1 MLPAMSSGILSEGLG
16 LRAGAHL
23 LSQPQ
28 HGFPVKK
35 NKQNKTKKTPSVS
48 TQPVCLFCSN
58 PNTAAS
64 RYTQSW
70 NRRSFTSSIFKY
82 TYLVVYYCTNGV
94 GIM

>member
-35 NKQNKTKKTPSVS
+35 KQTKQNKKKPLRFLPSLFAFSVQIQIQQLLGILNLGIDGLSHQVFLS
-48 TQPVCLFCSN
+48 TLIWLFIIVQMVL
-58 PNTAAS
+58 A
-64 RYTQSW
+64 
-70 NRRSFTSSIFKY
+70 
-82 TYLVVYYCTNGV
+82 
-94 GIM
+94 